1 MSPQIKSTPS
11 QGYFR
16 NMNIGNLQ
24 SSLGCQAEED
34 QKHFFSSECNVLES
48 NYTYYE
54 HIFKSE
60 TCQKEAKESFKK
72 N

>member
-11 QGYFR
+11 QDYLR

-34 QKHFFSSECNVLES
+34 QKHFFLQSA
-48 NYTYYE
+48 T
-54 HIFKSE
+54 F
-60 TCQKEAKESFKK
+60 
-72 N
+72 